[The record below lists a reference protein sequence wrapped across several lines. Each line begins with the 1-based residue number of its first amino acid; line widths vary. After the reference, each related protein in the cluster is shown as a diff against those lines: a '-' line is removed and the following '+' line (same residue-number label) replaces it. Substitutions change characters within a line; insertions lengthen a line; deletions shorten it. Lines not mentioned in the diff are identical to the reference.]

1 MPTKSFEINGLCGL
15 KEILIFSKNILTQ
28 VKDNSRS
35 YGNFCREKIW
45 KCWKRSFKRQS
56 CRYLWVQDVEK
67 AATQK
72 SDYLARLE
80 KENGETQANLRAVK
94 DQ

>member
-1 MPTKSFEINGLCGL
+1 VWFKGDFGF
-15 KEILIFSKNILTQ
+15 FSKITFKLKIIPVLTETFI
-28 VKDNSRS
+28 
-35 YGNFCREKIW
+35 GGKIW
-45 KCWKRSFKRQS
+45 KYWNRSFKRQS